1 MPANLKTFLA
11 SLNSLRRELTA
22 GIKAVP
28 AFRLSTFR
36 KVFSLMGQN
45 EKIAFV
51 SLLAIAATSLV
62 WSGDNIYLNLT
73 KPVPTVGGEYREGI
87 IGQPRYIN
95 PLLATSDTDKA
106 LARLVFSGLY
116 KYDANGQV
124 VPDLAEGMPEIDETQ
139 KIYTIHLRK
148 NAKWHNDKPVTADD
162 VVFTFKTLQ
171 DTTFNSP
178 LRNQL
183 QSTVAQK
190 QDDFTVTFTTKDVSA
205 PFIHNLTLPLI
216 SKAIWENV
224 SASQFATSSD
234 NLKAVG
240 SGPYT
245 IREINKLPDGSVQ
258 SIKLESYSNYYT
270 HQAYVDTV
278 RLMFYTNY
286 DDVLQALHGKQIQGF
301 GYTPFDQSF
310 YLDKNNKALT
320 TVDLPLPQ
328 YQAVFFNLSNRVLG
342 DRNVR
347 VALLYG
353 TNKDE
358 LIKQVYN
365 GDARAIAGPIL
376 PEQVPGVDNADYYKP
391 DEAKKLL
398 DDSGWKVDQSTG
410 IRTKNKVPLE
420 FTIATNDFALNVKAA
435 EVLKSQWEALNVN
448 VHLTTVPTKDLTESQ
463 IRPRKFDALVFAQN
477 IGADPDPFVFWHS
490 SQTKNPGLNLTGF
503 NNATADKLIN
513 DARSTTDQN
522 ARADKYKQ
530 FQSLIVSES
539 PAIFLDQSVYIYT
552 VDKSMRGVSVKTLFD
567 PSYRFYDLQNWYRD
581 ERRVLK

>member
-62 WSGDNIYLNLT
+62 WSADNVYLNIT

-106 LARLVFSGLY
+106 LVRLVFSGLY
-116 KYDANGQV
+116 KYDENGQV
-124 VPDLAEGMPEIDETQ
+124 VPDLAESMPEIDDTQ

-162 VVFTFKTLQ
+162 VIFTFKTLQ

-216 SKAIWENV
+216 SKALWENV
-224 SASQFATSSD
+224 SASQFATSPD

-270 HQAYVDTV
+270 HQAYMDTV

-301 GYTPFDQSF
+301 GYIPFDQSF
-310 YLDKNNKALT
+310 YLDKKNKALT
-320 TVDLPLPQ
+320 TLDLPLPQ

-376 PEQVPGVDNADYYKP
+376 PEQVPGVDNASYYKP

-398 DDSGWKVDQSTG
+398 DDSGWKVDQNTG
-410 IRTKNKVPLE
+410 IPTKNKVPLE

-435 EVLKSQWEALNVN
+435 EVLKTQWEALNVN
-448 VHLTTVPTKDLTESQ
+448 VHLTTVPTKELTESQ

-513 DARSTTDQN
+513 DARSTTNQE

-530 FQSLIVSES
+530 FQSLIVAES

-552 VDKSMRGVSVKTLFD
+552 VDKSIKGVSVKTLFD